1 MYEMTMK
8 KNKVKAFYNPPSLL
22 FRQLGSTLLMGYLN
36 RWRNFFGWLVHHG
49 IPSMPVAN
57 GAWGMGCIGY
67 PGHPVW
73 EVTGAC
79 NLRCI
84 HCMPQAVRPMPM
96 N

>member
-57 GAWGMGCIGY
+57 GASS
-67 PGHPVW
+67 
-73 EVTGAC
+73 
-79 NLRCI
+79 
-84 HCMPQAVRPMPM
+84 
-96 N
+96 